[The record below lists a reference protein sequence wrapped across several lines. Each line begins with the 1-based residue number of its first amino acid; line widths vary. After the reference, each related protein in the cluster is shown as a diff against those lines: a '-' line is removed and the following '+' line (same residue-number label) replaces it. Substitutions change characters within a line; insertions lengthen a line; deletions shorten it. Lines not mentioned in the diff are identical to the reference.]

1 MILSFLS
8 RFSLT
13 KRYGPYGGQTN
24 ASKCVKCPSGKWSTS
39 WGLSTAIQC
48 SGECSTGRHADG
60 QSGLTSEAQC
70 VDCEAGTYSPNTG
83 NSDMTQCSGKCD
95 LGKFSN
101 VAGLTGQNQCK
112 SCSTFGPNYVAGV
125 GKTGCTECTL
135 PWVPNTDKGSC
146 VSAPSHN
153 CAAGMYNID
162 GATCLECSEGRRGQS
177 VYGPSTMCSDCGL
190 GKYAS
195 TRKQTECTAC
205 GGNTVTG
212 IIYNA
217 SACSECPTG
226 KVRDSAG
233 IFCSSCVAGKYR
245 DTSAL
250 TWTLEDACKFCAVGT
265 ASAALVDTTCEA
277 CIEGQFTSSTGL
289 TSCSDCQQG
298 EYLPLKDIT
307 TATACKACG
316 VGNVST
322 SIKATACIGC
332 GKGAVPDLN
341 SAACDTCA
349 TGTYKFK
356 TASKCS
362 ECPPSGVTCAGG
374 VLTLEKKAWYPPST
388 AVITSTTEMH
398 TCFNDESCE
407 TYDENSRVRCNI
419 GKGYFG
425 PLCGGCDRDN
435 EQGVGFFT
443 RSGLGCAKC
452 WSDSLSWL
460 AFLAIGLG
468 VVFAMTYLDVHHT
481 FAAPKG
487 EYGATVQKI
496 LMSHLQMLG
505 VLGIFKAR
513 GTQVFNDVINR
524 PAEIVGGSF
533 TSLMPIKC
541 ALKSQVYGPF
551 LLNMSLPFI
560 LLFIAAVI
568 MIPKY
573 LYEKC
578 ARKRRIDNDDPVP
591 TFKGKFNLPR
601 VLAPFSFLRLPM
613 TPADVKAWKAKSFSV
628 QGRFAGV
635 AVFTMFTLYPTLVSS
650 IASIWNCTG
659 MIDGSRY
666 LVADLTVVCY
676 ESRHNLFIFLA
687 SVGALF
693 YALGIPAGVA
703 FATALK
709 TPVVCRTSVQL
720 DEDAGAAEAAAPD
733 GGGETTGG
741 DASATRSR
749 PRPRSIVTGTTGIAE
764 NEGEHEEARSPKS
777 GAAREEEEEEEGAAP
792 DFDLGVSIAG
802 EIESET
808 TMRWMM
814 PRCRCKR
821 RSAAEYASV
830 KMRSRFAFLYNGY
843 STERSGAVV
852 AWEAFVMLRKLAVSM
867 AGSTVSDPYLQILSA
882 QMILLISALA
892 TAYVQPYETPWLN
905 LLDTLGLFALIT
917 TQILSILYFY
927 TESASSS
934 FMDTD
939 ALEIVVTTLLFAL
952 NLVIAAVFACTLAME
967 MLGMRESC
975 EMRGKLRLKI
985 VDISDKAGRRRYIRE
1000 ITAPSSPRGSRG
1012 RGRDRS
1018 GSTLSGRFDRWEEE
1032 SSAADLPPVLW
1043 RHPKDIA
1050 VRRAPTKTRDH
1061 TGATVWLYSEPMIA
1075 VSRDAP
1081 ELLVQHGGGPGKNVI
1096 ADLIRPGN
1104 CYRWLDPKTGK
1115 LSKSLVELPD
1125 VGGGLECCGRS
1136 KGGNKHS
1143 DGGDDEEDGIELGLD
1158 LSFAGPDGSGAP
1170 EPIMSPIQTL
1180 EHCIDLAIEEATAGT
1195 STMMEAA
1202 PRIPRPLSTF
1212 DRMERTSM
1220 TNPMPSPFSRSSS
1233 VTESASE
1240 SPNRLFRQHRSGS
1253 SSGGGGWGGGD
1264 QPEVRP
1270 SRPHLGV

>member
-1 MILSFLS
+1 M
-8 RFSLT
+8 
-13 KRYGPYGGQTN
+13 
-24 ASKCVKCPSGKWSTS
+24 A
-39 WGLSTAIQC
+39 
-48 SGECSTGRHADG
+48 
-60 QSGLTSEAQC
+60 
-70 VDCEAGTYSPNTG
+70 
-83 NSDMTQCSGKCD
+83 QCSGKCD
-95 LGKFSN
+95 LGTFSN
-101 VAGLTGQNQCK
+101 VAGLTGQDQCT
-112 SCSTFGPNYVAGV
+112 SCSTFGPNYVAGL
-125 GKTGCTECTL
+125 GETECEQCT
-135 PWVPNTDKGSC
+135 PPVIPNTDKGSC
-146 VSAPSHN
+146 VSPPAYM

-162 GATCLECSEGRRGQS
+162 GATCVECSEGRRGQS

-190 GKYAS
+190 GEYAS
-195 TRKQTECTAC
+195 TRAQTECTAC

-212 IIYNA
+212 IKYNT
-217 SACSECPTG
+217 SACIECPTG

-250 TWTLEDACKFCAVGT
+250 AWTLEVACKFCAMGT

-277 CIEGQFTSSTGL
+277 CVEGQFTSSTGL
-289 TSCSDCQQG
+289 TSCSDCQPG
-298 EYLPLKDIT
+298 EYLPLQDIT

-316 VGNVST
+316 AGNVST
-322 SIKATACIGC
+322 SIKATACHGC
-332 GKGAVPDLN
+332 STGAVPDLN

-349 TGTYKFK
+349 TGKYKVMA
-356 TASKCS
+356 TSKCS
-362 ECPPSGVTCAGG
+362 ECPASGVKCVGG

-388 AVITSTTEMH
+388 VVFTSTTEMH
-398 TCFNDESCE
+398 KCFNDESCE
-407 TYDENSRVRCNI
+407 TYDENGRVRCNI

-435 EQGVGFFT
+435 EQGAGFFT

-452 WSDSLSWL
+452 WIDSLSWL
-460 AFLAIGLG
+460 AFVGIGLG
-468 VVFAMTYLDVHHT
+468 VVFAMTYLDVLHT

-487 EYGATVQKI
+487 EYGATVQKM

-513 GTQVFNDVINR
+513 GTQVFNDVVNR

-551 LLNMSLPFI
+551 LLNMSLPII
-560 LLFIAAVI
+560 LLFVAAVI

-601 VLAPFSFLRLPM
+601 FLAPFSFLRLPM

-659 MIDGSRY
+659 VIDGSQY

-676 ESRHNLFIFLA
+676 ESRHNVFIFLA
-687 SVGALF
+687 SVGALC

-709 TPVVCRTSVQL
+709 TPVVCRTRVQL
-720 DEDAGAAEAAAPD
+720 NEDAGAAEAAAPD

-749 PRPRSIVTGTTGIAE
+749 PRPRSIATGTTGIAE
-764 NEGEHEEARSPKS
+764 SEREHEEARSPKS
-777 GAAREEEEEEEGAAP
+777 GAARENEEEEEEGAAP
-792 DFDLGVSIAG
+792 VFDLGMSTVG

-934 FMDTD
+934 FMDTL

-952 NLVIAAVFACTLAME
+952 NLVIAAAFACMIAME
-967 MLGMRESC
+967 ILGIRDAC

-985 VDISDKAGRRRYIRE
+985 VDVSNEAGRRRYIRE

-1018 GSTLSGRFDRWEEE
+1018 EGSTLSGRFDRWEEK

-1061 TGATVWLYSEPMIA
+1061 TGATVWLYSEPVIA
-1075 VSRDAP
+1075 VSHDAP

-1104 CYRWLDPKTGK
+1104 CYRWLDPTTGK
-1115 LSKSLVELPD
+1115 LSESLVELPD
-1125 VGGGLECCGRS
+1125 VGGGLECCGS
-1136 KGGNKHS
+1136 GICGNKRG
-1143 DGGDDEEDGIELGLD
+1143 DGGDDDEDGIELGVD
-1158 LSFAGPDGSGAP
+1158 LSFAGPGSSGAP
-1170 EPIMSPIQTL
+1170 EPIVSPIQSL
-1180 EHCIDLAIEEATAGT
+1180 EYGIDLAIEEATAGT
-1195 STMMEAA
+1195 STVMDEYVRSNMVWTSEGGME
-1202 PRIPRPLSTF
+1202 
-1212 DRMERTSM
+1212 MTSM
-1220 TNPMPSPFSRSSS
+1220 TNPMPSPFSRTSSDP
-1233 VTESASE
+1233 V
-1240 SPNRLFRQHRSGS
+1240 G
-1253 SSGGGGWGGGD
+1253 
-1264 QPEVRP
+1264 
-1270 SRPHLGV
+1270 

>member
-1 MILSFLS
+1 MSD
-8 RFSLT
+8 
-13 KRYGPYGGQTN
+13 GQTN
-24 ASKCVKCPSGKWSTS
+24 ASKCIECPSGKWSAS
-39 WGLSTAIQC
+39 WGLDSANQC
-48 SGECSTGRHADG
+48 SGACSKGRHAAG

-70 VDCEAGTYSPNTG
+70 LDCEAGTFSPNTG
-83 NSDMTQCSGKCD
+83 NSVQEQCSGKCS

-101 VAGLTGQNQCK
+101 VAGLTGEDQCIP
-112 SCSTFGPNYVAGV
+112 CSTFGPNYVAGSGV
-125 GKTGCTECTL
+125 TECTQCS
-135 PWVPNTDKGSC
+135 PPQIPNTDKGSC
-146 VSAPSHN
+146 VPAPSYE
-153 CAAGMYNID
+153 CDAGMYNID

-177 VYGPSTMCSDCGL
+177 VSGPSTMCSDCGL
-190 GKYAS
+190 GEYAS

-212 IIYNA
+212 IVYNT
-217 SACSECPTG
+217 SACIECPTG

-245 DTSAL
+245 DTSASA
-250 TWTLEDACKFCAVGT
+250 WTLEVACKFCAMGS
-265 ASAALVDTTCEA
+265 ASAALVDTKCEA
-277 CIEGQFTSSTGL
+277 CVEGQFTSSTGL
-289 TSCSDCQQG
+289 TSCSDCQPG
-298 EYLPLKDIT
+298 EYLPLQDIT

-316 VGNVST
+316 VGSVST
-322 SIKATACIGC
+322 SIKATACNGC
-332 GKGAVPDLN
+332 GNGAVPDLN

-349 TGTYKFK
+349 TGAYKVK
-356 TASKCS
+356 ATSKCS
-362 ECPPSGVTCAGG
+362 ECPASGVNCAGG
-374 VLTLEKKAWYPPST
+374 VLKLENKAWYAPST
-388 AVITSTTEMH
+388 VVFTSTTKMH
-398 TCFNDESCE
+398 KCFNDESCE

-419 GKGYFG
+419 GKGYLG

-435 EQGVGFFT
+435 KQGAGFFT

-452 WSDSLSWL
+452 WIDSLSWL
-460 AFLAIGLG
+460 AFVGIGLG
-468 VVFAMTYLDVHHT
+468 VVFAMTYLGVHHT

-513 GTQVFNDVINR
+513 GTQVFNDVVNR

-573 LYEKC
+573 LYEKF
-578 ARKRRIDNDDPVP
+578 ARQRRIDNDDPVP
-591 TFKGKFNLPR
+591 TFKGVFNLPR

-613 TPADVKAWKAKSFSV
+613 TLADVKAWKAKSFSV

-676 ESRHNLFIFLA
+676 ESRHNVFIFLA

-709 TPVVCRTSVQL
+709 APVVCRTRVQL
-720 DEDAGAAEAAAPD
+720 NEDAGAGEAAMPD

-749 PRPRSIVTGTTGIAE
+749 TRPTSITTGTTGIAE
-764 NEGEHEEARSPKS
+764 NEWEHEEARSPKS

-792 DFDLGVSIAG
+792 VFDNEMSTME

-808 TMRWMM
+808 TMRWVM

-821 RSAAEYASV
+821 RFATDYASM
-830 KMRSRFAFLYNGY
+830 KMRSRFAFLYHGY

-927 TESASSS
+927 TESASSP
-934 FMDTD
+934 FMDTG

-952 NLVIAAVFACTLAME
+952 NLVIAAVFACMLVME
-967 MLGMRESC
+967 MLGIRAAF

-985 VDISDKAGRRRYIRE
+985 VDVSDEAGRRRYIRE
-1000 ITAPSSPRGSRG
+1000 ITAASSPRGTRG

-1018 GSTLSGRFDRWEEE
+1018 GGSTLSGRFDRWEEE

-1050 VRRAPTKTRDH
+1050 VRRAPTKVRDH
-1061 TGATVWLYSEPMIA
+1061 TGETVWLYSEPMIA
-1075 VSRDAP
+1075 VSHDAP

-1104 CYRWLDPKTGK
+1104 CYRWLDPATGK
-1115 LSKSLVELPD
+1115 LSESLVELPD

-1136 KGGNKHS
+1136 IGGNKRG
-1143 DGGDDEEDGIELGLD
+1143 DGGDDDEDGIELGLD
-1158 LSFAGPDGSGAP
+1158 LSFASPGGSGAP
-1170 EPIMSPIQTL
+1170 APIVSPIQSL
-1180 EHCIDLAIEEATAGT
+1180 DYAIDLALEEATAGRGT
-1195 STMMEAA
+1195 VVEAL
-1202 PRIPRPLSTF
+1202 PRLLSTF
-1212 DRMERTSM
+1212 ISFDEITPM
-1220 TNPMPSPFSRSSS
+1220 TNPMPSPFSDATPVVYSSP
-1233 VTESASE
+1233 VECAADE
-1240 SPNRLFRQHRSGS
+1240 
-1253 SSGGGGWGGGD
+1253 D
-1264 QPEVRP
+1264 RP
-1270 SRPHLGV
+1270 SHSKSAYSSAVVEATASVAAQHPNYSV